1 MSPQVWN
8 RNTSVPKGLISSFF
22 QKIEPLYAEYDPTNL
37 SPTLRRSFSEKLIY
51 LQSFFTVMDM
61 ASQHQE
67 SVTLCCEVLNLLNN
81 CNPQGKT
88 SMLIMDTLIGWMMS
102 SHSSILILPMV
113 TSAGRTLAS
122 VTQMA
127 RIVECGIESHFQ
139 QGINYSAFWTLW
151 FRSRMPYLFLKRIA
165 GSFRVSLLIDLG
177 CTWNLGIRRR
187 RAFDISKPI

>member
-151 FRSRMPYLFLKRIA
+151 FCSRMSYLFLKRIA
-165 GSFRVSLLIDLG
+165 GSFTVSLLIDLG

-187 RAFDISKPI
+187 KAFDISRPI